1 MDFLNKAFAQFSDLF
16 RAMTPGARITAGL
29 LLVVAVVS
37 VGYLFQ
43 SQVSGGDEYLFSGDS
58 IPTPTLQ
65 KMEAAFGKAGL
76 NGFTIE
82 GGRVKVPRA
91 QRAAYLAALA
101 DAKALPPNFGGP
113 QKDSTDGGIFDP
125 PSVHAEKYKI
135 SKQEELA
142 LVISSMKGIERASVL
157 IDTQPQTGGI
167 GLPPLRTASVAVQ
180 AIGGVPL
187 DDDQV
192 DTIRYYVAA
201 AIGGMKPENVTIADV
216 NGRVHPGTEVGGDGP
231 GGDPYA
237 KAVRL
242 AEQTLTAKIRN
253 ALSHIPGITVTPTV
267 TLDHEK
273 SSRSVKIEHDPKP
286 VPIRTSE
293 HTNTSSRESN
303 SAGGAPGVQAQGGG
317 AMQAASL
324 GTSGGKGPNE
334 TSEESKSETVN
345 EVSTT
350 STEKET
356 AGFTPKSAKVSIG
369 IPASYY
375 EKVWKEQNP
384 AEEGKEVKK
393 PDQTALKDI
402 AEKITLDVRTTVAN
416 LLPTPADVKDPT
428 ALVTVT
434 TFQDIKAAEI
444 QGPPVTQRALSWLG
458 QNWPMMAMIGLVLFS
473 VGVLRS
479 TLRIVSAPS
488 AEPAAVSMRV
498 TGAEP
503 KSEEETVVEAT
514 AARRLRRMSG
524 GSGPSLRDELS
535 ELVKEDPD
543 SAANVLRSWIGQ
555 VT

>member
-16 RAMTPGARITAGL
+16 RSMTPGGRITAGL

-91 QRAAYLAALA
+91 QRALYLAALA
-101 DAKALPPNFGGP
+101 DAKALPPNFGQS

-135 SKQEELA
+135 SKQEDLA
-142 LVISSMKGIERASVL
+142 LVISSMKGIERASVI
-157 IDTQPQTGGI
+157 IDTQPQSGGI
-167 GLPPLRTASVAVQ
+167 GLPPLKTASVAVQ
-180 AIGGVPL
+180 AIGGVSL
-187 DDDQV
+187 DDEQV

-216 NGRVHPGTEVGGDGP
+216 NGRVHPGTEAGSGP
-231 GGDPYA
+231 DGDPYA
-237 KAVRL
+237 RRVR
-242 AEQTLTAKIRN
+242 AYEQETTLKIRN
-253 ALSHIPGITVTPTV
+253 ALAYIPNVTVALAA

-273 SSRSVKIEHDPKP
+273 GSRSVKIERDPKP

-293 HTNTSSRESN
+293 ATSTSNRESG
-303 SAGGAPGVQAQGGG
+303 STGGAPGFEANGGG
-317 AMQAASL
+317 AMKGATL
-324 GTSGGKGPNE
+324 GASGGKGNE
-334 TSEESKSETVN
+334 TSEESRSETVN
-345 EVSTT
+345 EVTTT

-356 AGFTPKSAKVSIG
+356 AGYTPKSAKVSIG

-384 AEEGKEVKK
+384 PEEGKEAKK

-402 AEKITLDVRTTVAN
+402 ADKITQDVRTTVAT
-416 LLPTPADVKDPT
+416 LLPTAADVKDPT

-434 TFQDIKAAEI
+434 TFQDIKTAAI

-458 QNWPMMAMIGLVLFS
+458 QNWPMIAMIGLVLFS

-479 TLRIVSAPS
+479 TLRSVPASSAQS
-488 AEPAAVSMRV
+488 AAVSMRV
-498 TGAEP
+498 TGDEP
-503 KSEEETVVEAT
+503 KSEEQTAVEAT
-514 AARRLRRMSG
+514 AARRLRRMS